1 MTEKEWGD
9 TVKCMKSG
17 LNKRIKEFRQ
27 REGDRTMNIE
37 NRQKNEILKRKAE
50 ESVVETVHIVRPNH
64 LNGAERLFGG
74 ILMQWIDEVAALAA
88 KRHTHRN
95 VITASVDNLSFLKGA
110 YQKDVIVIRGKVTY
124 VGRTSMEVKVDSYVE
139 NIDGERILINRAFFT
154 MVALDDSDRPAE
166 VPGLELVTE
175 EEKQEWEKAKLRR
188 EMRVRCKEDF

>member
-1 MTEKEWGD
+1 
-9 TVKCMKSG
+9 
-17 LNKRIKEFRQ
+17 
-27 REGDRTMNIE
+27 MNT
-37 NRQKNEILKRKAE
+37 E
-50 ESVVETVHIVRPNH
+50 ESKVNGMEERKKNRRVEDSIVETVHIVRPNH

-110 YQKDVIVIRGKVTY
+110 YQRDVIVIRGKVTY

-154 MVALDDSDRPAE
+154 MVALNDHDKPVV
-166 VPGLELVTE
+166 VPELELVTE
-175 EEKQEWEKAKLRR
+175 EERQEWEKAKLRR
-188 EMRVRCKEDF
+188 EMRMRRKEEDF